1 MTRVSP
7 VAPLAFCAVT
17 ALVMLPASP
26 ARAAERFFVRGGPT
40 VATFDAS
47 ARVSVAGAPVPG
59 GSASLKNNT
68 GLAVEGG
75 WFVRPDWALS
85 LTVGAPPKA
94 KINGDGSLSAAGLL
108 GTARYGPSAL
118 GLTYYAPTAGAFRP
132 YLGAGASYT
141 LVFHVRGSA
150 ISDLKVKDG
159 FGPYI
164 QAGGEYRVSEHVAMF
179 ADIKKIWVSVDATGF
194 TDTPFGPLPAKA
206 KVALDPIIAST
217 GLSFHF

>member
-1 MTRVSP
+1 MTRVH
-7 VAPLAFCAVT
+7 ALTALAFAAAT
-17 ALVMLPASP
+17 AFVASSVQ
-26 ARAAERFFVRGGPT
+26 AAERYFVRGGPT

-47 ARVSVAGAPVPG
+47 AEVSVAGAPVSG

-75 WFVRPDWALS
+75 WFVRPDWTVS

-94 KINGDGSLSAAGLL
+94 KIDGDGTLAAAGLL

-118 GLTYYAPTAGAFRP
+118 GLTYYAPTGGRFRP
-132 YLGAGASYT
+132 YMGAGVSYT

-159 FGPYI
+159 FGPYL
-164 QAGGEYRVSEHVAMF
+164 QAGGEYRVSEHVGVF

-194 TDTPFGPLPAKA
+194 TDTPLGPLPAKA